1 MIFVGTAGD
10 DNDNDNNNNNNNN
23 NDMHVQRSILL
34 AASVKD
40 PNTL

>member
-1 MIFVGTAGD
+1 MVWFIYVGTAGD
-10 DNDNDNNNNNNNN
+10 DNDDNNNNNN
-23 NDMHVQRSILL
+23 MHVQRSILL